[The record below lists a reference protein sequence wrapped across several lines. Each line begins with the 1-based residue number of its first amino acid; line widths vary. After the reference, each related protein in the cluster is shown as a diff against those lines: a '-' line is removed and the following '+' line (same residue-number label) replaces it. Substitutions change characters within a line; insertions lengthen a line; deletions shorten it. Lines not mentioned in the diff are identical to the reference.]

1 MTSLQAVDPYP
12 RSYYVATAT
21 GMLPAPPLQADRRA
35 DVCIVGGGFTGVA
48 TALHL
53 AERGYQAVVVESTD
67 RTLVFRFATGWMPP
81 PYSSGAPVLNA
92 AGEVVGLNAGGG
104 VLSGVRM
111 GHAHSVACLRRHL
124 ADGIGRSR

>member
-53 AERGYQAVVVESTD
+53 AERGYQAVVVEAQRLGWGAGFYD
-67 RTLVFRFATGWMPP
+67 RTLAALRDRKTVTAVGIAFAAQEVDNVPHGPHDQRLDWMVTESEAIRTGT
-81 PYSSGAPVLNA
+81 
-92 AGEVVGLNAGGG
+92 
-104 VLSGVRM
+104 
-111 GHAHSVACLRRHL
+111 
-124 ADGIGRSR
+124 